1 MVHLTLVIHKSKGAG
16 CVVHRAEVVEET
28 PQGIQGLHFVAR
40 SHVAII
46 IHAERRACNDIERS
60 LPKGLVESV
69 LDVDFKQGPG
79 LVCRVLL
86 TVESAGRGVSLFC
99 LFALWMASAWPN
111 TALHLVMR
119 LTASSA
125 ARFDLADFNTH
136 TSSCKASWT
145 SVSTRCTSRAAK
157 TAFMFV
163 SRSLRPIQIS
173 RTLGLDAHPAQDGHL
188 VDLF

>member
-1 MVHLTLVIHKSKGAG
+1 MGKRASSCDPRIEG
-16 CVVHRAEVVEET
+16 CWLYCASLGST
-28 PQGIQGLHFVAR
+28 
-40 SHVAII
+40 
-46 IHAERRACNDIERS
+46 RRKATGYPRIAFCRQVSPCHHHMRGTCNDIERS

-173 RTLGLDAHPAQDGHL
+173 RTLGLDAHLAQDGHL